1 MDVYVVKVE
10 EGDEIILTQ
19 ADVTKL
25 LFSPQLYSGK
35 NMFYPNEIV
44 SREKYL
50 LSRCTN

>member
-25 LFSPQLYSGK
+25 LFSPQLYSGT
-35 NMFYPNEIV
+35 NLFYAWKD
-44 SREKYL
+44 SLAR
-50 LSRCTN
+50 